1 MELPAPIDLI
11 PLLLPGAVLTLEI
24 TMAATMVGIVMALTA
39 GLLRLSPWRP
49 ASFLAATYIE
59 IFRGTSALVQLY
71 FAFYVLPLFG
81 LTLSPFNA
89 GVTALGLNVGAYG
102 AEIVRGAIVNIEKG
116 QREAA
121 IALNMSPALAM
132 RRIILPQA
140 LVSMLPPFGNLV
152 IELLKFSSLAAFIT
166 LAELTFTG
174 NLLFQTAGR
183 REEIYVVTLV
193 MYFAMA
199 IAITSLFRYA
209 ERRLGRHFM
218 PGVRQ

>member
-1 MELPAPIDLI
+1 MELPAPLDLI
-11 PLLLPGAVLTLEI
+11 PSLLPGAVLTLEI
-24 TMAATMVGIVMALTA
+24 TVAAMMVGVVMAFTA
-39 GLLRLSPWRP
+39 GLVRLSRCRP

-59 IFRGTSALVQLY
+59 VFRGTSALVQLY

-89 GVTALGLNVGAYG
+89 GVAALGLNVGAYG
-102 AEIVRGAIVNIEKG
+102 AEIVRGAIVSIEKG

-121 IALNMSPALAM
+121 IALSMSPALTM

-140 LVSMLPPFGNLV
+140 VVSMLPPFGNLV

-174 NLLFQTAGR
+174 NLLFQTEGR
-183 REEIYVVTLV
+183 REEIYVVTLG
-193 MYFAMA
+193 MYFA
-199 IAITSLFRYA
+199 IAIVFTLLFRYA
-209 ERRLGRHFM
+209 ERRLSRHFI
-218 PGVRQ
+218 PGVRR